1 MYILPLYENTGR
13 IVNLEMSKAAPE
25 ISVLISYY
33 NDRAFLRQSI
43 QAVLSQTFKDFELI
57 LINHAT
63 QDDCR
68 EIARSFDDPRIVH
81 VDLEF
86 NNGAGGGFIF
96 ETLIGKARGK
106 YIKLFC
112 ADDVMKSDC
121 LEKLHSYLASNP
133 DKDIVF
139 GDARLV
145 DKNGS
150 PKKLLWSERFA
161 DFSFEDDNLSLL
173 KKFFDKKSFLPLPAC
188 LFKRTAA
195 DGLKIDKSLI
205 IEFDQSLWIQMM
217 MRGANFG
224 FTRDVV
230 CDYRVHKLQCSSIRA
245 ENRVDEYDFYESI
258 MRAKLFYGIKDFV
271 QLERLLGGY
280 EKKFALSEKDVD
292 FFPFAT
298 ACYYLEKHE
307 NLSCK
312 IAGYEYLHD
321 CMEDPTA
328 RQKIKE
334 RFNFT
339 VADFRLLYKNSR
351 AFNPSMY
358 LEYIGIKGGIAMIL
372 KKLYEKLFGQPY
384 AKIL

>member
-1 MYILPLYENTGR
+1 MR
-13 IVNLEMSKAAPE
+13 KASPE
-25 ISVLISYY
+25 ISVLIPYY

-43 QAVLSQTFKDFELI
+43 QSVLSQTFKDFELI

-86 NNGAGGGFIF
+86 NNGAGGGFVF
-96 ETLIGKARGK
+96 EAFIGKASGK
-106 YIKLFC
+106 YIKFFC

-217 MRGANFG
+217 MRGVNFG

-230 CDYRVHKLQCSSIRA
+230 FDYRVHKFQNSTVRFD
-245 ENRVDEYDFYESI
+245 NRVDEYDFYESI
-258 MRAKLFYGIKDFV
+258 MRAKLFYGIKDIV
-271 QLERLLGGY
+271 QLERLLGGC
-280 EKKFALSEKDVD
+280 EKKFGLSKKDVE
-292 FFPFAT
+292 FFPFAI
-298 ACYYLEKHE
+298 ACYYLEKHQ

-312 IAGYEYLHD
+312 VAGYEYLHG
-321 CMEDPTA
+321 CMEDPRS
-328 RQKIKE
+328 RQKLKE
-334 RFNFT
+334 RFGFT
-339 VADFRLLYKNSR
+339 VADFRLLYKNSHG
-351 AFNPSMY
+351 FNPSMY
-358 LEYIGIKGGIAMIL
+358 MEYIGIKGGIVMVL
-372 KKLYEKLFGQPY
+372 KKIYEKLFGRLY